1 MNIIPKKIARLSSV
15 FLLSSLSALSHA
27 TPYDDAILAFEN
39 EDYQTALSLSLALA
53 KTQDL
58 DAMTLV
64 GRIYDEGFN
73 QPQKALP
80 WFSKAAELGNAQAQL
95 ELAELYQAGD
105 GVPKDMDI
113 AIKWYEKAAAQD
125 HDEAQLALALH
136 YLEDL
141 DEPEEA
147 LTLLEKSAKQGNATA
162 QYRLGLL
169 YLGEPPIV
177 ADKLKAWHYF
187 SLAAD
192 TIPDA
197 AQARDILQLNMSS
210 TEIKQATAILETNKE
225 RR

>member
-1 MNIIPKKIARLSSV
+1 MNIIPKKIVRLSSV
-15 FLLSSLSALSHA
+15 FLLSSLSVLAYA
-27 TPYDDAILAFEN
+27 TPFDDAILAFEN
-39 EDYQTALSLSLALA
+39 QDYQTALTLSLALA
-53 KTQDL
+53 KKQDL

-64 GRIYDEGFN
+64 GRIYDEGLN

-80 WFSKAAELGNAQAQL
+80 WFRKAAELGDAQAQL

-105 GVPKDMDI
+105 GVPKDMDM

-125 HDEAQLALALH
+125 HYEAQLALALH

-147 LTLLEKSAKQGNATA
+147 LILLEKSAKQGNSTA

-169 YLGEPPIV
+169 YLGEPPI
-177 ADKLKAWHYF
+177 AMDKLKAWHYF

-192 TIPDA
+192 KVPDA
-197 AQARDILQLNMSS
+197 AQARDILQLGMSHI
-210 TEIKQATAILETNKE
+210 EIQQATIALEKNKE
-225 RR
+225 KR